1 VTAEPVGGAWDWH
14 TMTWQRRKIKGVEPF
29 SREIKRLREIECLTQ
44 QEVADKIG
52 IAKTYVCA
60 LEYARSLPSWLV
72 IRRLADALHADA
84 DELAALAGV
93 VPDDVRRLICE
104 RPELAKMVRQ
114 AALKFAGVQ

>member
-1 VTAEPVGGAWDWH
+1 MKKLRQIRGLERFA
-14 TMTWQRRKIKGVEPF
+14 
-29 SREIKRLREIECLTQ
+29 SEIKRLRKIECLTQ
-44 QEVADKIG
+44 QEVADKCG

-60 LEYARSLPSWLV
+60 LEYARSVPNWVV

-104 RPELAKMVRQ
+104 RPGLAKMVRQ
-114 AALKFAGVQ
+114 AALQEVS

>member
-1 VTAEPVGGAWDWH
+1 
-14 TMTWQRRKIKGVEPF
+14 MTWQRRKIKGVEPF

-93 VPDDVRRLICE
+93 VPDDVRRLMCE
-104 RPELAKMVRQ
+104 RPALAKMLRQ
-114 AALKFAGVQ
+114 AALQEVVS